1 MPRVRI
7 HHFIR
12 FSVHFNTN
20 ILDISRYFLS
30 QLRFS
35 GISRDRDGFV
45 SSDILLRANIS
56 FFVMLT
62 FTYHVILL
70 YVGPSEVIKQKV
82 QAGIYPSSMSA
93 ISSIWKEKGL
103 IGFYEGYFGGVAR
116 DVPFRV
122 AQLTTY
128 ELTKNLY
135 IRIKRR
141 RQQQKV
147 TSGRRSKTS
156 RISSSK
162 DSTALT
168 PGEAAFC
175 GAVAGSFSAA
185 ITAPLDR
192 IKTLLMTNSAAYG
205 GSVISCASK
214 IWTEE
219 GIRGLTTGV
228 VPRVVYIA
236 PSVAIFFVVYE
247 MTQQRLQHWQVATG
261 LKSQ

>member
-1 MPRVRI
+1 
-7 HHFIR
+7 
-12 FSVHFNTN
+12 
-20 ILDISRYFLS
+20 
-30 QLRFS
+30 
-35 GISRDRDGFV
+35 
-45 SSDILLRANIS
+45 LL
-56 FFVMLT
+56 
-62 FTYHVILL
+62 
-70 YVGPSEVIKQKV
+70 GPSEVIKQKV
-82 QAGIYPSSMSA
+82 QAGIYPSTLSA
-93 ISSIWKEKGL
+93 ISSIWKQKGL

-141 RQQQKV
+141 RQQQNV
-147 TSGRRSKTS
+147 ASARRSKTNK
-156 RISSSK
+156 ISSI
-162 DSTALT
+162 DATALT

-205 GSVISCASK
+205 GSVISCAAK

-236 PSVAIFFVVYE
+236 PSVAIFFVAYE
-247 MTQQRLQHWQVATG
+247 MTQQRLQHWQVTTG
-261 LKSQ
+261 SKPQ

>member
-1 MPRVRI
+1 M
-7 HHFIR
+7 HHFIITAAVFGDLTGSGWLCKFPYSYFFR
-12 FSVHFNTN
+12 RSSNLPLFFFAHFR
-20 ILDISRYFLS
+20 ISNHL
-30 QLRFS
+30 
-35 GISRDRDGFV
+35 IS
-45 SSDILLRANIS
+45 L
-56 FFVMLT
+56 
-62 FTYHVILL
+62 
-70 YVGPSEVIKQKV
+70 GPSEVIKQKV
-82 QAGIYPSSMSA
+82 QAGIYPSTLSA
-93 ISSIWKEKGL
+93 VSSIWKQRGL

-141 RQQQKV
+141 RQQQQNVAK
-147 TSGRRSKTS
+147 SRRNKTS
-156 RISSSK
+156 KISSN
-162 DSTALT
+162 DVLTLT
-168 PGEAAFC
+168 PVEAAFC

-205 GSVISCASK
+205 GSVISCATK

-236 PSVAIFFVVYE
+236 PSVAIFFVAYE
-247 MTQQRLQHWQVATG
+247 MTQQRLQHWQVTT
-261 LKSQ
+261 K